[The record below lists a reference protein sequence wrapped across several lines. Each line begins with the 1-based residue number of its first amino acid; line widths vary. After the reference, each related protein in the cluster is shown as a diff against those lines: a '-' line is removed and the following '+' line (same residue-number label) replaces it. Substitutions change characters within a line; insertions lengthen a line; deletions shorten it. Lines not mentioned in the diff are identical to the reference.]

1 MVYPIIHIAGSSGSG
16 KTTMGRRLK
25 QYFGQKIYWLDLDEI
40 TEKVYNTAEFVSA
53 KGGLVEDARIWKRLF
68 AQYLQEFIDKHRNKP
83 IVLVGYNS
91 AEFTEKGRRRN
102 AWVEVPATHKFYLNV
117 PHEVIMRQGIKRAI
131 EFVHKHHEDTIN
143 QLLKTHSSLTLFDYK
158 TQKSIIDHDNA
169 QYKFAKYRFMKP
181 ERLFQECVKVLKA

>member
-40 TEKVYNTAEFVSA
+40 TEKVYNT
-53 KGGLVEDARIWKRLF
+53 
-68 AQYLQEFIDKHRNKP
+68 
-83 IVLVGYNS
+83 